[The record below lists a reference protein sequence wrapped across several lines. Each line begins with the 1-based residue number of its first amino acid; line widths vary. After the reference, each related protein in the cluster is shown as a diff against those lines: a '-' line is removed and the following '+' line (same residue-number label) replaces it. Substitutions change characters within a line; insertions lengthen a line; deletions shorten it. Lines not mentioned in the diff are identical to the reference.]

1 MSRFIES
8 IKKDFTLMAIL
19 LIPMAV
25 ALNFVGGSLALALKL
40 PLYLDSIG
48 TFLVAMLA
56 GPWVGAVT
64 GALSLLV
71 VSATDPTS
79 LPWTMLA
86 AFMGAVVGIMARR
99 GMFTRWWKI
108 IVSILIVVLASV
120 LAVVAIR
127 YIVFGGFSSHVSS
140 VIAAAMIA
148 AGSPFWLA
156 QMVSSF
162 LLELPDKTLT
172 VLVVVFVIRAMSE
185 RYLLKFSNG
194 RVFVDARRAAKLRAG
209 KGADAA
215 AAARSGEPAVASGPT
230 TTDASTES
238 R

>member
-1 MSRFIES
+1 MSFIDN
-8 IKKDFTLMAIL
+8 IKKDFSLMAIL
-19 LIPMAV
+19 LIPFAV
-25 ALNFVGGSLALALKL
+25 AINFVGGSLALALKL
-40 PLYLDSIG
+40 PVYLDSIG
-48 TFLVAMLA
+48 TFIVAMLA

-99 GMFTRWWKI
+99 GMFTKWWKI
-108 IVSILIVVLASV
+108 IVSILIVVIMSV

-127 YIVFGGFSSHVSS
+127 YAVFGGFSSHVSS
-140 VIAAAMIA
+140 VIAASLIA

-156 QMVSSF
+156 QMASSF
-162 LLELPDKTLT
+162 VLELPDKTLT
-172 VLVVVFVIRAMSE
+172 VLVSVLVIRSLSA

-194 RVFVDARRAAKLRAG
+194 RVFLNARQTEK
-209 KGADAA
+209 K
-215 AAARSGEPAVASGPT
+215 SVNTAS
-230 TTDASTES
+230 
-238 R
+238 